1 MEILLAAP
9 PALPLG
15 LLLGWRGG
23 GQRELVVML
32 LPLRGVGLQPHVRG
46 VRLQGERGGVVGVGD
61 VLVVVVAAVHVE
73 GQVPAGDIQGVGV
86 VVVGVLL
93 VDTVAP
99 ALVAGTTEVV
109 AAVEE
114 LVALVEGG
122 DFNVNMSRP
131 GVTETGGLN
140 HWSHNCLRSCL
151 VLSRK
156 V

>member
-15 LLLGWRGG
+15 LLLGRRCG

-32 LPLRGVGLQPHVRG
+32 LPLRRVGLQPHVRG
-46 VRLQGERGGVVGVGD
+46 VGLQGERGGVVGVGD

-73 GQVPAGDIQGVGV
+73 GQVPAGDIQGGGV

-99 ALVAGTTEVV
+99 ALLAGTTEVV

-114 LVALVEGG
+114 LVALVKGG
-122 DFNVNMSRP
+122 NFHVNMSRP

-140 HWSHNCLRSCL
+140 HWSHNCLRSSP
-151 VLSRK
+151 VLSRQ
-156 V
+156 

>member
-15 LLLGWRGG
+15 LLLGRRCG

-32 LPLRGVGLQPHVRG
+32 LPLRRVGLQPHVRG
-46 VRLQGERGGVVGVGD
+46 VGLQGERGGVVGVGD

-73 GQVPAGDIQGVGV
+73 GQVPAGDIQGGGV

-114 LVALVEGG
+114 LVALVEG
-122 DFNVNMSRP
+122 
-131 GVTETGGLN
+131 
-140 HWSHNCLRSCL
+140 
-151 VLSRK
+151 
-156 V
+156 